1 MKMPSLPTLPSLSK
15 EPKPTKSPNTPKP
28 KQEVKFEP
36 AEDSIG
42 LRIVACG
49 IAVLCIITAC
59 IYVNSTS
66 MLIFFYLWGALT
78 GSYVSYQFRH
88 QKTFWLTFI
97 TTAGLLIVLGN
108 FFEEMFVQFNTG
120 KVQALV
126 PFIHVLTGLQALHT
140 FDLRAKSDINV
151 SALIGLGLF
160 ACTAVIA
167 RDVLFAYI
175 TLAYITLVASLL
187 YYEAVSRTRSAGAVG
202 MSSERAE
209 INELREAAV
218 KKKVSVGNAFIS
230 LAMLPLLS
238 ILVFLSLPRVESLF
252 DLVLN
257 NIRRAQNGETLNLT
271 WVKSPNGIG
280 VLGTVPGLS
289 SLPKSMGG
297 QGGEPERGG
306 KSGGNGTGGGR
317 AGTAGTDLVS
327 GSGTGTGGDGTAI
340 PGAGASGGGAGES
353 INGGA
358 AGDGKGAKAG
368 KGGKNV
374 KGGKGGKG
382 GQSNKP
388 GDVSNTNPATK
399 PSVNKGDEE
408 KSPEEEDKSMVFR
421 NKDSVEHENELI
433 MRVMSSRD
441 TYFRRVCFDKYDGHS
456 WTISSLGKE
465 SKCSK
470 HKNAYQEL
478 AGVPSLFVEPGMHSA
493 QLTQEITI
501 EANIGHLL
509 PVAAI
514 PQQIA
519 YPEDPILVDQFG
531 ALRTKNPIKAGT
543 HYRVVSQVPD
553 YDVDEMRKA
562 PFDSKDAQSTTGE
575 FQNYL
580 QLPAGLNPE
589 ITKLAKSVAGSE
601 GNSFAK
607 AERICNFLRRNY
619 KYSSDLTDADNKE
632 EIAYHFLFRTKEG
645 ACGPFTTAF
654 VGMCRAVGLPA
665 RSIGGFGPG
674 DFNDGTGMHEIKNMH
689 GHAWGEVYIPGYD
702 WVPFDATPT
711 GLLPKPTPED
721 NSFMGTVKK
730 GFEQLSDRFNNQTP
744 TPPPLP
750 PQQASLPQPP
760 TGSEKSADGQP
771 GQGGKSQ
778 GGSTTAR
785 GADGKP
791 AKSGATGNGAA
802 DNTPGATR
810 SSENKKPE
818 TKTEAPKAPEKPVDW
833 HELILLIIVVP
844 AVMLLFQAIRA
855 AVMQARAARK
865 VKSLEKPKPSTL
877 LYLKVVDDLARVK
890 IYRLP
895 TDTPQDLLARFSSD
909 EDYDPEVSIHPD
921 LEPLCK
927 HFMEL
932 YIADRFG
939 CDDAAEM
946 RASQMK
952 KLSDQIHSLVRV
964 KHHDN

>member
-1 MKMPSLPTLPSLSK
+1 MKMPSLPTLPQSGK
-15 EPKPTKSPNTPKP
+15 EPKASKLAKAPKA
-28 KQEVKFEP
+28 KKEIKVEP

-42 LRIVACG
+42 LRIVSCG

-59 IYVNSTS
+59 LYINSSS

-108 FFEEMFVQFNTG
+108 FFEEMLGQYTSG
-120 KVQALV
+120 KIQALV
-126 PFIHVLTGLQALHT
+126 PFIRVLTGLQALHT

-167 RDVLFAYI
+167 RDALFAYI
-175 TLAYITLVASLL
+175 TLGYITLVASLL
-187 YYEAVSRTRSAGAVG
+187 YYEAVSRTQSAGAIG
-202 MSSERAE
+202 MSSERTE
-209 INELREAAV
+209 INEMREAAV
-218 KKKVSVGNAFIS
+218 KKKVSVGNAFLS
-230 LAMLPLLS
+230 LALLPVLS
-238 ILVFLSLPRVESLF
+238 IFVFLTLPRVESLF
-252 DLVLN
+252 DLILN
-257 NIRRAQNGETLNLT
+257 NIRRAQNGETLNLS

-280 VLGTVPGLS
+280 VLGTMPGLS
-289 SLPKSMGG
+289 GLPKSMGG
-297 QGGEPERGG
+297 SGGGSEHGG
-306 KSGGNGTGGGR
+306 KSGGNGRSGGRSGPGGTELVPGSGKNTGPDGASIPGTGNSGTGGGES
-317 AGTAGTDLVS
+317 ANGGQP
-327 GSGTGTGGDGTAI
+327 GSGTGDQ
-340 PGAGASGGGAGES
+340 PGKSGAS
-353 INGGA
+353 
-358 AGDGKGAKAG
+358 KKTG
-368 KGGKNV
+368 KGG
-374 KGGKGGKG
+374 GKD

-388 GDVSNTNPATK
+388 GDVSNTGSENKKTE
-399 PSVNKGDEE
+399 NKGDEE

-421 NKDSVEHENELI
+421 NKESVEHEDELI
-433 MRVMSSRD
+433 MRVMSSRE

-456 WTISSLGKE
+456 WTISSLGQV

-470 HKNAYQEL
+470 HKGAYQEL

-493 QLTQEITI
+493 QLTQEITV

-514 PQQIA
+514 PQQLS
-519 YPEDPILVDQFG
+519 YPKDPIMVDQFG
-531 ALRTKNPIKAGT
+531 ALRTKDPIKAGT

-553 YDVDEMRKA
+553 YDLDEMRKA
-562 PFDSKDAQSTTGE
+562 PFDAKNVESFKKE
-575 FQNYL
+575 FENCL
-580 QLPAGLNPE
+580 QLPADISPDIL
-589 ITKLAKSVAGSE
+589 KLAKSVAGNE
-601 GNSFAK
+601 GNSFTR
-607 AERICNFLRRNY
+607 AERICNYLRRNY
-619 KYSSDLTDADNKE
+619 KYSSDLSDSDDKE

-654 VGMCRAVGLPA
+654 VVMCRAAGLPA
-665 RSIGGFGPG
+665 RSIGGFSPG
-674 DFNDGTGMHEIKNMH
+674 EFNDGTGMHEIKNMH
-689 GHAWGEVYIPGYD
+689 GHAWGEVYVPGYD

-721 NSFMGTVKK
+721 NSIIGSIKK
-730 GFEQLSDRFNNQTP
+730 GIDQLSDHFANQTP

-750 PQQASLPQPP
+750 PAASPAGK
-760 TGSEKSADGQP
+760 GSETSGQTGKGGTTSGGSATE
-771 GQGGKSQ
+771 KA
-778 GGSTTAR
+778 GGSTKGGSASKGGTSGSGTGATDKPGTTEKKETA
-785 GADGKP
+785 KP
-791 AKSGATGNGAA
+791 A
-802 DNTPGATR
+802 
-810 SSENKKPE
+810 
-818 TKTEAPKAPEKPVDW
+818 EAPKPPEKPVDW
-833 HELILLIIVVP
+833 HEWVLLVVVVP
-844 AVMLLFQAIRA
+844 AVMLLFQAIRSA
-855 AVMQARAARK
+855 IQQARAARK
-865 VKSLEKPKPSTL
+865 ARPAEKPKPSTL

-890 IYRLP
+890 IHRLP

-909 EDYDPEVSIHPD
+909 EDFDPSVKLHPD

-946 RASQMK
+946 RSTQMK
-952 KLSDQIHSLVRV
+952 KLSDQIHMLVRA